1 MNSSNTADKNL
12 SATIEATK
20 QTNEQHGTA
29 TTRTED
35 GRSPYFR
42 TYREDQEQ
50 RRSTTEPTTRTRLV
64 ARLAG
69 LLWAL
74 MDAPSNA
81 DSRIDPEV
89 AMEQRGDGDV
99 YTERTAAK
107 TDFGTRAEPVDGL
120 YGYTSDGYP
129 IVPERGQLMRART
142 NANGQPADAL
152 IEPDSAGDLA
162 SWHPGNASSKFV
174 DPTGEQ
180 VVGVASGLDE
190 SAGRTTAHTPS
201 TPTSKAVDHRVTT
214 TGRHSNSAAHGSA
227 ESRLQAYDRPD
238 DAETHNQAERMET
251 TTGLET
257 ADLEVLLPDG
267 EYVRLGDLVTEPE
280 QFAGS
285 SLESIERSL
294 ALEAEKRKVTDG
306 ICHPGELSDDVELVG
321 HAKWLNN
328 RFDELAATRPT
339 AAELAEAR
347 EKRAKQAKKDR
358 LRPLLE
364 LDPDEHEEVCA
375 MAHRL
380 LSDDFEK
387 VYEVRK
393 SPLTLALALAE
404 RVNRGVEPTNAL
416 LRQAEDEANDPQNVQ
431 KIGNVRYM
439 STAQTKGRFSTQGR
453 VSILFENTHPGIK
466 QAGVLQDETGTI
478 RFAIW
483 KKSEWDETRPTPD
496 PTDFGGRTLIRSHRF
511 PELTVGDLVR
521 VENVHKGWYGNEATF
536 ETRRDS
542 EITILEQAPDDSD
555 DESAS
560 TPQQTPSVES
570 RRTRPHRKSKPSIT
584 GTAVPR
590 NPIAYWRGS
599 ESWVFPIADWMP
611 DWWLAQDDVEVVA
624 QNRST
629 ASETATK
636 QQVTR
641 TT

>member
-1 MNSSNTADKNL
+1 MNSSNTENKNL
-12 SATIEATK
+12 SATIAATK
-20 QTNEQHGTA
+20 QTNDRHGTA

-42 TYREDQEQ
+42 TYRENQEQ
-50 RRSTTEPTTRTRLV
+50 RRSTTESTTRTRLV
-64 ARLAG
+64 ARLVG
-69 LLWAL
+69 LLCGLTDTAS
-74 MDAPSNA
+74 DAS
-81 DSRIDPEV
+81 SRIDSEV
-89 AMEQRGDGDV
+89 ETAQREDGAV

-107 TDFGTRAEPVDGL
+107 TDFGTRTEPVDGL

-152 IEPDSAGDLA
+152 LEPDSAGDLT

-180 VVGVASGLDE
+180 IVGVASGLDE

-214 TGRHSNSAAHGSA
+214 TARHSSSATHSSA
-227 ESRLQAYDRPD
+227 ESRMRAYDRPD
-238 DAETHNQAERMET
+238 ESEIHDQTGQTET

-257 ADLEVLLPDG
+257 ADLEVLLPEG

-285 SLESIERSL
+285 SLGAIEQSL

-306 ICHPGELSDDVELVG
+306 IYHPGEVSEDVELVG

-328 RFDELAATRPT
+328 RLEELAATRPT

-347 EKRAKQAKKDR
+347 EKRAKQAHEER
-358 LRPLLE
+358 FRPLLD

-393 SPLTLALALAE
+393 TPLTLALMLAK
-404 RVNRGVEPTNAL
+404 RVNRGVEPANAL
-416 LRQAEDEANDPQNVQ
+416 LKQAEDEANDPQNVQ

-439 STAQTKGRFSTQGR
+439 STSATKGRFSTQGR
-453 VSILFENTHPGIK
+453 VSILFENTYPGIK
-466 QAGVLQDETGTI
+466 QAGILQDETGAI

-483 KKSEWDETRPTPD
+483 AKSEWDETRPTPD

-511 PELTVGDLVR
+511 PELQVGDVVR
-521 VENVHKGWYGNEATF
+521 VENVVKGWYGDEATF
-536 ETRRDS
+536 ETRRNS
-542 EITILEQAPDDSD
+542 EITVLKRAH
-555 DESAS
+555 DESEREELS
-560 TPQQTPSVES
+560 SDVVKTRTSRQQRHRQQTS
-570 RRTRPHRKSKPSIT
+570 SKTT
-584 GTAVPR
+584 GKPAPK

-599 ESWVFPIADWMP
+599 ESWVFPVTDWTP
-611 DWWLAQDDVEVVA
+611 DWWLAKDNVESVGTS
-624 QNRST
+624 NT
-629 ASETATK
+629 ETMAGRKVMTEP
-636 QQVTR
+636 
-641 TT
+641 

>member
-1 MNSSNTADKNL
+1 
-12 SATIEATK
+12 
-20 QTNEQHGTA
+20 
-29 TTRTED
+29 
-35 GRSPYFR
+35 
-42 TYREDQEQ
+42 
-50 RRSTTEPTTRTRLV
+50 
-64 ARLAG
+64 
-69 LLWAL
+69 

-120 YGYTSDGYP
+120 YGYTSDGDP

-162 SWHPGNASSKFV
+162 SWNPGNASSKFV

-201 TPTSKAVDHRVTT
+201 TPTSKAVDR
-214 TGRHSNSAAHGSA
+214 RM
-227 ESRLQAYDRPD
+227 QAYDRPD
-238 DAETHNQAERMET
+238 DAETHDHAERMET
-251 TTGLET
+251 TTGLDT
-257 ADLEVLLPDG
+257 ADLEVLLPGG

-280 QFAGS
+280 QFAGT

-306 ICHPGELSDDVELVG
+306 ICRPGELSDDVELVG

-339 AAELAEAR
+339 AAELAESR
-347 EKRAKQAKKDR
+347 EKRAKQAHKDR

-393 SPLTLALALAE
+393 SPLTLALALAK

-483 KKSEWDETRPTPD
+483 AKSEWDETRPTPD

-511 PELTVGDLVR
+511 PELHVGDVVR
-521 VENVHKGWYGNEATF
+521 VENVIKGWYGNEATF

-542 EITILEQAPDDSD
+542 EFTILERAS
-555 DESAS
+555 DESERDE
-560 TPQQTPSVES
+560 PSS
-570 RRTRPHRKSKPSIT
+570 NAATARKSRQHRHHQRTGPKTIGKP
-584 GTAVPR
+584 VPK

-599 ESWVFPIADWMP
+599 ESWVFPVTDWTP
-611 DWWLAQDDVEVVA
+611 DWWLAQENVESVGTSDA
-624 QNRST
+624 
-629 ASETATK
+629 ETMTGRK
-636 QQVTR
+636 VT
-641 TT
+641 TEP

>member
-1 MNSSNTADKNL
+1 
-12 SATIEATK
+12 
-20 QTNEQHGTA
+20 
-29 TTRTED
+29 
-35 GRSPYFR
+35 
-42 TYREDQEQ
+42 
-50 RRSTTEPTTRTRLV
+50 
-64 ARLAG
+64 
-69 LLWAL
+69 
-74 MDAPSNA
+74 MDTPANA

-120 YGYTSDGYP
+120 YGYTSDGDP

-162 SWHPGNASSKFV
+162 SWNPGNASSKFV

-190 SAGRTTAHTPS
+190 SAGRTTAHTPP
-201 TPTSKAVDHRVTT
+201 TPTSKAVDR
-214 TGRHSNSAAHGSA
+214 RM
-227 ESRLQAYDRPD
+227 QAYDRPD
-238 DAETHNQAERMET
+238 DAETHDHAERTET

-328 RFDELAATRPT
+328 RFDELASTRPT

-347 EKRAKQAKKDR
+347 EKRAKQAHKDR

-404 RVNRGVEPTNAL
+404 RVNRGVKPTNAL

-483 KKSEWDETRPTPD
+483 AKSEWDETRPTPD

-511 PELTVGDLVR
+511 PELHVGDVVR
-521 VENVHKGWYGNEATF
+521 VENVIKGWYGNEATF

-542 EITILEQAPDDSD
+542 ELTILERAS
-555 DESAS
+555 DESERDE
-560 TPQQTPSVES
+560 PSPNAATAQKS
-570 RRTRPHRKSKPSIT
+570 RQHRHHQRTGPKTIGKPVSK
-584 GTAVPR
+584 

-599 ESWVFPIADWMP
+599 ESWVFPVTDWTP
-611 DWWLAQDDVEVVA
+611 DWWLAQENVESVGTSDA
-624 QNRST
+624 
-629 ASETATK
+629 ETMTGRK
-636 QQVTR
+636 VT
-641 TT
+641 TEP